1 MENAQVRHKRFQR
14 QEGEIA
20 NYANAFGILAAMER
34 YDIRSVLTVQ
44 KIMERRGDGKTPA
57 VDKRAMYPD
66 GESYCQGVVKAI
78 IHTVE
83 EFKDTISNLAD
94 QLAGRD
100 AIIAEKD
107 KRIKQLQEEKQSF
120 GALGCQKEETIM
132 QELLSKI
139 K

>member
-20 NYANAFGILAAMER
+20 NYANAFGVLAAMER

-57 VDKRAMYPD
+57 VDKRAIYPD
-66 GESYCQGVVKAI
+66 GESYYESIVKSIVA
-78 IHTVE
+78 
-83 EFKDTISNLAD
+83 TISKLQGEVA
-94 QLAGRD
+94 QRD
-100 AIIAEKD
+100 TRIAELRQEVD
-107 KRIKQLQEEKQSF
+107 KLNVEKKSWAYLFQK
-120 GALGCQKEETIM
+120 KEETVM

-139 K
+139 KSLF